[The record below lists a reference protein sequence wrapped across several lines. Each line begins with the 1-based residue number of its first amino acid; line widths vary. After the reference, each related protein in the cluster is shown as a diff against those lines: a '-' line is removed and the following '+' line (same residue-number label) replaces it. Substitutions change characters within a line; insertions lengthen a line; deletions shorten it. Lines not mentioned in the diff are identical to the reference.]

1 MKINLSFNKIY
12 KLTISLL
19 ILFFISFTAFIF
31 IKIENFN
38 VKILT
43 LLCALSYIFLG
54 LIFIILIRERI
65 IYTFKTID
73 NYIDDMISGKDNIA
87 FNLEDETLVSKFQ
100 NKLKKLYNIMLES
113 KNKSEIEKIEIQSL
127 ISDISHQVKT
137 PIANLKLYNSTL
149 IERELSKEKVNEFLL
164 LINNQLNKLD
174 FLMQSI
180 IKMSRL
186 ETGLISLNIKSSLLC
201 NTIASSL
208 GNIIFTAEKKNLN
221 ITVSCDSS
229 LIVKHDSKWTS
240 EAIFNILDNA
250 VKYTHCKGNISI
262 NVTPLEIFTKIDIID
277 DGIGINSKNICKIFN
292 RFYREEDVYDISG
305 IGIGLYLSRE
315 IISKEGG
322 YIKVSSS
329 KGNGSTFSIFL
340 LNQ

>member
-12 KLTISLL
+12 NLTISLL
-19 ILFFISFTAFIF
+19 ILLFISFTAFIF

-43 LLCALSYIFLG
+43 LLFALSYIFLG

-73 NYIDDMISGKDNIA
+73 NCIDDMISGKDNIA

-100 NKLKKLYNIMLES
+100 NKLKKLYNLMLES
-113 KNKSEIEKIEIQSL
+113 RNKSEIEKIEIQSL

-221 ITVSCDSS
+221 INVSCDSS
-229 LIVKHDSKWTS
+229 LIVKHDAKWTS

-250 VKYTHCKGNISI
+250 VKYTHCEGNISI
-262 NVTPLEIFTKIDIID
+262 SVTPLEIFTKIDISD